1 MPRDAGDARLPVQIA
16 GSLNS
21 TDGMDTSLSVFATR
35 NSSDGGA
42 KVYLSNFRPDDGS
55 GTRPDYVY
63 SRTVKLQ
70 LKGLSA
76 TVSSV
81 SVATTNSTCANSK
94 AMWAETMGSVD
105 WPDAQQLQALR
116 KASEMCV
123 GELPVV
129 RSRGVATVT
138 LTREAYAAAA
148 LTVPR
153 GMSKPR

>member
-1 MPRDAGDARLPVQIA
+1 MLRDAGDAGDARLPVQVA

-55 GTRPDYVY
+55 GTRLAYMY
-63 SRTVKLQ
+63 SHTVKLQ

-81 SVATTNSTCANSK
+81 SVATINSTCANSK
-94 AMWAETMGSVD
+94 AMGSVD

-138 LTREAYAAAA
+138 LTLEAYATAA